1 MIELIPG
8 LFHEENKSVVLIQM
22 FSAQGL
28 SRPELDM
35 KLSIPL
41 IGFSLLVTMETNGF
55 LLQKYLS
62 SVTQPLRQ
70 AVALKQRL
78 KGCVSS
84 IMILIL
90 YKLMLLRFSRLYTRR
105 DSVIIINWRLLY
117 LRRYSIHYMLWAYC
131 VLPKFVCWSLTPV
144 P

>member
-8 LFHEENKSVVLIQM
+8 LFHEENKSVVLIRM
-22 FSAQGL
+22 FRVQGL

-41 IGFSLLVTMETNGF
+41 IGFSLLVTVETNGF

-78 KGCVSS
+78 EGCVSS
-84 IMILIL
+84 IMILIF

-131 VLPKFVCWSLTPV
+131 VLPKFIC
-144 P
+144 